1 MIAYAASTYAV
12 AMRRLDN
19 AIAMIEDHASGGP
32 ATLVADAYRELL
44 ALRGVMHAVAQLEQI
59 ATEFGAADT
68 ERPSGL
74 RVIK

>member
-1 MIAYAASTYAV
+1 MIPFAESTMAV

-44 ALRGVMHAVAQLEQI
+44 ALRGVMHAVAQLE
-59 ATEFGAADT
+59 TLGEEFGRAET

-74 RVIK
+74 RIIK